1 MSGRYKSFLENW
13 HLSSFWSLL
22 IGMREH
28 VVDRGE
34 VFQKGTQTIDY
45 TAYIP
50 EVRLKVVSEDIR
62 RARGD
67 RQDHL
72 LIITISIINTD
83 KGQRGK
89 RAFIGGQN

>member
-1 MSGRYKSFLENW
+1 MSGRYKNFLENW

-34 VFQKGTQTIDY
+34 VFQKGSQT
-45 TAYIP
+45 IP

-89 RAFIGGQN
+89 RASIDGQN

>member
-34 VFQKGTQTIDY
+34 VFQKGAQT
-45 TAYIP
+45 IP

-89 RAFIGGQN
+89 RASIGGQN